1 MEPLLL
7 FKNWLKPRN
16 TPPSQLNK
24 KKLDDKV
31 LQLEQDLELYKKIK
45 IVADSQRGIIS
56 EQLETN
62 TTLRNI
68 WFSNNGIIDK
78 IRLTIADSAQEL
90 RKHKETLKES
100 SHDFNQIKAL
110 LNSVISNLDNI
121 NTQTQDA
128 REAIKGLNEVGINI
142 KQFVSDIQN
151 IADQTNL
158 LSLNAAIEAARAG
171 ESGRGFAVVA
181 DEVRALAKRSGE
193 SSAEITT
200 LVSTI
205 ISETQNV
212 SDKIAAS
219 ETSALELSATTS
231 QVQGVI
237 DHITGSSNEMRGI
250 ISDSSIRGFIQTV
263 KLDHV
268 VWKADVYAILWDLSD
283 KPINDFADHTCCRLG
298 KWYYQGDGHQL
309 YSHLPAFKALE
320 APHQAVHCH
329 GLQALT
335 HHKSN
340 DAALKIEHLKK
351 MEAASI
357 TVLELLEELEEEIIT
372 DQKSL
377 LSSSEKDHSNP
388 SELF

>member
-1 MEPLLL
+1 M
-7 FKNWLKPRN
+7 FKNWLKARN
-16 TPPSQLNK
+16 TPPSQANQQM
-24 KKLDDKV
+24 LDDKV

-45 IVADSQRGIIS
+45 IVADSQRDIIS
-56 EQLETN
+56 EQLQTN

-78 IRLTIADSAQEL
+78 IRLTLADSAQEL
-90 RKHKETLKES
+90 REQKNTLSES
-100 SHDFNQIKAL
+100 SHDFNQINAL
-110 LNSVISNLDNI
+110 LSSVISNLDNI
-121 NTQTQDA
+121 SVQTQDA
-128 REAIKGLNEVGINI
+128 RQAIKGLNEVGTNI
-142 KQFVSDIQN
+142 KQFISDIQS

-181 DEVRALAKRSGE
+181 DEVRTLAKRSGE

-219 ETSALELSATTS
+219 ETSALKLSSTTS
-231 QVQGVI
+231 QVQAVI
-237 DHITGSSNEMRGI
+237 DHLTDSSNKMRKI
-250 ISDSSIRGFIQTV
+250 ISDSSIRSFIQTV

-283 KPINDFADHTCCRLG
+283 KEINNFADHTFCRLG

-309 YSHLPAFKALE
+309 YAHLPAFKALE
-320 APHQAVHCH
+320 IPHQAVHSN
-329 GLQALT
+329 GLQALK

-340 DAALKIEHLKK
+340 DNTLKIDNLKK
-351 MEAASI
+351 MEAASL
-357 TVLELLEELEEEIIT
+357 TVLELLGELEEQIIT
-372 DQKSL
+372 EQKSL
-377 LSSSEKDHSNP
+377 LSSPEKHHSDDL
-388 SELF
+388 ELF

>member
-1 MEPLLL
+1 M

-16 TPPSQLNK
+16 TPPSQLNQQ
-24 KKLDDKV
+24 KLDDKV

-78 IRLTIADSAQEL
+78 IRLTLADSAQEL
-90 RKHKETLKES
+90 REHKNTLSES
-100 SHDFNQIKAL
+100 SHDFNQINAL
-110 LNSVISNLDNI
+110 LSTVISNLDNI
-121 NTQTQDA
+121 NVQTQDA
-128 REAIKGLNEVGINI
+128 RQAIKGLNEVGINI

-181 DEVRALAKRSGE
+181 DEVRTLAKRSSE

-200 LVSTI
+200 LVSSI

-219 ETSALELSATTS
+219 ETSARELSATTS
-231 QVQGVI
+231 QVQSVI
-237 DHITGSSNEMRGI
+237 AHLTDSSNEMRKI
-250 ISDSSIRGFIQTV
+250 ISDSSIRSFIQTV

-283 KPINDFADHTCCRLG
+283 KEINDFADHTCCRLG

-309 YSHLPAFKALE
+309 YVHLPAFQALE
-320 APHQAVHCH
+320 APHQAVHSN
-329 GLQALT
+329 GLQALKR
-335 HHKSN
+335 HKSN
-340 DAALKIEHLKK
+340 DTTLKIDHLKK

-357 TVLELLEELEEEIIT
+357 TVLDLLGELEEEIII
-372 DQKSL
+372 DQKTL
-377 LSSSEKDHSNP
+377 LNSSVQDHSNS